1 MYEKGDYV
9 TVKDGTGSRY
19 WNKQMEKYVGRV
31 FQVLD
36 RVGQEYVLEDCLENE
51 ILNDIEI
58 YGYYWLFDESWLEKA
73 NFEDY
78 KVDEQDIIG
87 IFFN

>member
-36 RVGQEYVLEDCLENE
+36 RIGQEYVLEDCLENE

-58 YGYYWLFDESWLEKA
+58 YGYYWLFDELWLEPAQSCEIDLK
-73 NFEDY
+73 
-78 KVDEQDIIG
+78 EQEIMEM
-87 IFFN
+87 FK